1 MVTDILLNI
10 AFTLVGIAGL
20 YYGAEFLVKGGVSIA
35 KKAGISSLVIGLTLV
50 ACATSMPEMVV
61 SVSAALTGS
70 ADISLGNIVG
80 SNICNIALI
89 LGLCACITP
98 LAVEQQLLLFD
109 APVMMGASILL
120 AVFYLTSGGLDRW
133 HGIIFLLAWIAYTVI
148 IIRISRKNPQ
158 PDSGTENAKIYPLF
172 ISILLI
178 VGGMAFLIIG
188 AKAFLAGSVFFAK
201 LMKLPDAVIGLT
213 VVAIGTSLPELATS
227 VVAAIR
233 GERDIAIGNV
243 LGSNIFNILAILG
256 ITPLISPLRNA
267 TLDVPDMG
275 MLLLTAAA
283 LLPMMRTGWKLSR
296 WEGAFFLI
304 LYCVYSVLLFL

>member
-1 MVTDILLNI
+1 MITDILLNFF
-10 AFTLVGIAGL
+10 FTVAGIAGL
-20 YYGAEFLVKGGVSIA
+20 YYGAEFLVRGGVSIA

-98 LAVEQQLLLFD
+98 LTVKQQLLIFD
-109 APVMMGASILL
+109 APVMMAASILL
-120 AVFYLTSGGLDRW
+120 AVFYLINGGLERW
-133 HGIIFLLAWIAYTVI
+133 HGIIFLLAWIAYTTIVI
-148 IIRISRKNPQ
+148 RMAKKNPQ
-158 PDSGTENAKIYPLF
+158 PDNETENAKIYPLF
-172 ISILLI
+172 ISLLLVAGGMGFLI
-178 VGGMAFLIIG
+178 VG
-188 AKAFLAGSVFFAK
+188 AKAFLAGAVYFAK
-201 LMKLPDAVIGLT
+201 LMNLPDVVIGLT

-227 VVAAIR
+227 VVAAVR

-243 LGSNIFNILAILG
+243 LGSNIFNILGILG
-256 ITPLISPLRNA
+256 ITPLIQPLRNA
-267 TLDVPDMG
+267 SLSLLDMG

-283 LLPMMRTGWKLSR
+283 LLPLMRTGWRLSR
-296 WEGAFFLI
+296 WEGLFFLI
-304 LYCVYSVLLFL
+304 LYCVYSVLLFF

>member
-1 MVTDILLNI
+1 MIMDILLNFF
-10 AFTLVGIAGL
+10 FTVAGIAGL
-20 YYGAEFLVKGGVSIA
+20 YYGAEFLVKGGGSIA

-98 LAVEQQLLLFD
+98 LTVKQQLLIFD
-109 APVMMGASILL
+109 APVMMAASILL
-120 AVFYLTSGGLDRW
+120 AVFYLIDGGLERW
-133 HGIIFLLAWIAYTVI
+133 HGIIFLFAWIAYTVI
-148 IIRISRKNPQ
+148 VIRMAKKNPQ
-158 PDSGTENAKIYPLF
+158 PDNGTENAKIYPLF
-172 ISILLI
+172 ISLLLVAGGMGFLI
-178 VGGMAFLIIG
+178 VG
-188 AKAFLAGSVFFAK
+188 AKAFLAGAVYFAK
-201 LMKLPDAVIGLT
+201 LMNLPDVVIGLT

-227 VVAAIR
+227 VVAAAR

-243 LGSNIFNILAILG
+243 LGSNIFNILGILG
-256 ITPLISPLRNA
+256 ITPLIQPLRNA
-267 TLDVPDMG
+267 SLSMLDMG

-283 LLPMMRTGWKLSR
+283 LLPLMRTGWRLSR
-296 WEGAFFLI
+296 WEGLFFLI
-304 LYCVYSVLLFL
+304 LYCVYSVLLFF

>member
-98 LAVEQQLLLFD
+98 LAVKQQLLLFD

-120 AVFYLTSGGLDRW
+120 AVFYLTSGGLERW

-148 IIRISRKNPQ
+148 IIRISKKNPQ
-158 PDSGTENAKIYPLF
+158 PDSETENAKIYPLF

-201 LMKLPDAVIGLT
+201 LMNLPDAVIGLT

>member
-1 MVTDILLNI
+1 MITDILLNFF
-10 AFTLVGIAGL
+10 FTVAGIAGL
-20 YYGAEFLVKGGVSIA
+20 YYGAEFLVRGGVSIA

-98 LAVEQQLLLFD
+98 LTVKQQLLIFD
-109 APVMMGASILL
+109 APVMMAASILL
-120 AVFYLTSGGLDRW
+120 AVFYLIDGGLERW
-133 HGIIFLLAWIAYTVI
+133 HGIIFLFAWIAYTVI
-148 IIRISRKNPQ
+148 VIRMAKKNPQ
-158 PDSGTENAKIYPLF
+158 PDNGTENAKIYPLF
-172 ISILLI
+172 ISLLLVAGGMGFLI
-178 VGGMAFLIIG
+178 VG
-188 AKAFLAGSVFFAK
+188 AKAFLAGAVYFAK
-201 LMKLPDAVIGLT
+201 LMNLPDVVIGLT

-227 VVAAIR
+227 VVAAAR

-243 LGSNIFNILAILG
+243 LGSNIFNILGILG
-256 ITPLISPLRNA
+256 VTPLIQPLRNA
-267 TLDVPDMG
+267 SLSMLDMG

-283 LLPMMRTGWKLSR
+283 LLPLMRTGWRLSR
-296 WEGAFFLI
+296 WEGLFFLI
-304 LYCVYSVLLFL
+304 LYCVYSVLLFF